1 MPLGV
6 PHQLTADDNY
16 RGYFLPRDSTVI
28 VNAWYVVF
36 RLRADP
42 RLIDPRAI
50 TRNEELYPDPDKF
63 NPERFI
69 GRMDSE
75 AAHQVDAVFGF
86 GRRVCPGKAFA
97 EANVWLLMANIAA
110 TMDIEKSI
118 DEMGKPITPST
129 EYIGSFVRYAV
140 PPPIPAISVLFL

>member
-1 MPLGV
+1 MTL
-6 PHQLTADDNY
+6 
-16 RGYFLPRDSTVI
+16 
-28 VNAWYVVF
+28 
-36 RLRADP
+36 
-42 RLIDPRAI
+42 RAI

-63 NPERFI
+63 NPERFV

-97 EANVWLLMANIAA
+97 EVNVWLLMANIVA
-110 TMDIEKSI
+110 TMDIEKST

-129 EYIGSFVRYAV
+129 EYVGSFVRYAV
-140 PPPIPAISVLFL
+140 LSPALAISVLFL